1 MSKKNNSFFNNLENF
16 KNNTALI
23 LENNKFITYNELLLS
38 TKKISLKIE
47 KEKRLIFLLGQND
60 LETITAYIS
69 FINNGHTVA
78 FLDSGIKL

>member
-60 LETITAYIS
+60 L
-69 FINNGHTVA
+69 
-78 FLDSGIKL
+78 

>member
-16 KNNTALI
+16 KNNIALI
-23 LENNKFITYNELLLS
+23 LENNKFITYNELLLNA
-38 TKKISLKIE
+38 KKISLKIE

-69 FINNGHTVA
+69 FINSGHTVT
-78 FLDSGIKL
+78 F